1 MELLNY
7 INTRLNEL
15 KTILRILETN
25 KRDALNSN
33 TEIIKAKI
41 EELEAIQTKLNFV

>member
-25 KRDALNSN
+25 KRDALNSS